1 MMNNFYQ
8 EEEIIFGTFL
18 REVFEDS
25 LKYINSEK
33 AYLEIFKNKL
43 EKDSDSKEIRNII
56 KKILELVE

>member
-1 MMNNFYQ
+1 MNNFYQ

-18 REVFEDS
+18 REVFKDS

>member
-1 MMNNFYQ
+1 MNNFYQ

>member
-1 MMNNFYQ
+1 MNSFYQ

-18 REVFEDS
+18 REIFEDG

-56 KKILELVE
+56 KKH

>member
-1 MMNNFYQ
+1 MNNFYQ
-8 EEEIIFGTFL
+8 E
-18 REVFEDS
+18 EVFEDS

>member
-1 MMNNFYQ
+1 MLYNFYQ

>member
-1 MMNNFYQ
+1 MNNFYQ

-18 REVFEDS
+18 RKVFEDS

>member
-1 MMNNFYQ
+1 MNNFYQ

-43 EKDSDSKEIRNII
+43 EKDSDSKKIRNII